1 MQIAMWV
8 PYDERQLRRT
18 AAVAL
23 RPQVRII
30 RVLGAVLTVVG
41 LLLLALSGPIVIAAA
56 AIVLGVVFMTVLGPF
71 TAARAVAMQSAVI
84 KDGFQM
90 TLTDEW
96 LTVVYP
102 LAEARYRWA
111 GVANVIETPEAWYMM
126 LGKAQPLTVPKGPM
140 TDAQRA
146 EFTAFLAA
154 EQQRQAGRAFLGRVR

>member
-1 MQIAMWV
+1 MQINMWV

-30 RVLGAVLTVVG
+30 RILGAVCTAVG
-41 LLLLALSGPIVIAAA
+41 LVLLVAGGPVLIAAV
-56 AIVLGVVFMTVLGPF
+56 AIVLGVLFMTVLGPF
-71 TAARAVAMQSAVI
+71 TAARAAAMQSAVI
-84 KDGFQM
+84 KDGFHM

-111 GVANVIETPEAWYMM
+111 GVDNVIETPDAWYMM
-126 LGKAQPLTVPKGPM
+126 LGKAQPLTIPKGTM
-140 TDAQRA
+140 TDDQRA
-146 EFTAFLAA
+146 EFAAFLVA
-154 EQQRQAGRAFLGRVR
+154 EQQRQAGRAFLGRPR